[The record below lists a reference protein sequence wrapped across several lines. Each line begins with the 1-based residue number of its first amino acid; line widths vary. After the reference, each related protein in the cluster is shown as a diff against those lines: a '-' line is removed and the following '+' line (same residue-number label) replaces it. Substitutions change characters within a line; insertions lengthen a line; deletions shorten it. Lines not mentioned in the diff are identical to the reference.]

1 MEAVS
6 YNTNCKDQQELRTHF
21 VLEYLIKKHQDDLH
35 TRVVLYTQKGKKKKK
50 RKKKKKKK
58 LSLR

>member
-6 YNTNCKDQQELRTHF
+6 HNTNCKDQQELRTHF

-35 TRVVLYTQKGKKKKK
+35 TRVVLYTEGKKKEKE
-50 RKKKKKKK
+50 KKKKKKK